1 MCVQGVGGSRGQKW
15 GPLAPEADFGLEV
28 PLSLSAARLWMHFCD
43 RMGCS
48 KQPPKHLLGTFTP
61 SIKELSV
68 YHSGGQGG
76 MRGSPLQSKTSHLIA
91 HQRHHPSAM
100 QRGQIPHYASP
111 AHLSLSPKH
120 PQCLPRAESFLVLM
134 ILAAYSCPANTFTH
148 LRTMEKAPLG
158 TEGARGEGLGVGTG
172 TAQPSRG
179 CGAATGMGTRM
190 GMGIGADWGRNLGK
204 T

>member
-28 PLSLSAARLWMHFCD
+28 PLSLSTARLWMHSCD

-100 QRGQIPHYASP
+100 QRGQIPHSCSPLTFSKTPSVLTSSRELLGIDDLGRILLSCQHLHASP
-111 AHLSLSPKH
+111 DNG
-120 PQCLPRAESFLVLM
+120 ES
-134 ILAAYSCPANTFTH
+134 
-148 LRTMEKAPLG
+148 APG
-158 TEGARGEGLGVGTG
+158 NRRS
-172 TAQPSRG
+172 QR
-179 CGAATGMGTRM
+179 
-190 GMGIGADWGRNLGK
+190 
-204 T
+204 